1 MRASRRRVC
10 GAVLV
15 WVLLPGLVTAG
26 PASADVPGP
35 AYGVRLTEGW
45 IPLPDGTRLA
55 ADLYLPTGG
64 ADNERYPVL
73 LEYLPYRKHEQR
85 SSRYPLFEYFVRRGY
100 VVARVDIRGTGASE
114 GRLIAYEYTEQEQ
127 QDGEVVIDWL
137 ARQPWS
143 TGRIGMLGL
152 SWGGFNAIHMAMRR
166 PPALKAILA
175 IQAADDLYEDDVH
188 FTDGIMHADAY
199 EMNMDVANAVPA
211 APGYVIDERYF
222 AERFDTEPWFLL
234 YKREQRDGPFWDRAS
249 LNVRYDAIEIPT
261 FVIGGWYD
269 GYRDSVPRML
279 ENLAAPVKA
288 IVGPWAHEFP
298 NWGFPGEPIEWR
310 REAVRWFDQ
319 WLRGVDTGI
328 LAEPAFAVYVR
339 DWHPPGLDVKT
350 IPGRWRYE
358 QGWPLERGQA
368 RVLYLDPAQ
377 RLAEEPPAPAEQ
389 ALTYRADVG
398 VEAGGSV
405 MWWGDLQ
412 EDQRPVDAWSLVY
425 DSAPLESDLEILG
438 FPRVHLNASADAPLA
453 HWIARLCD
461 VAPDGRVTLI
471 TGAALNGAHR
481 RSASAP
487 EALVPG
493 REYPLDIE
501 LHFTSW
507 VFPKGH
513 RIRLAVN
520 NAQWPMFWPVPGLG
534 RTALRLGGEQPGRL
548 TLPVVP
554 PAARPAP
561 VFAEPEQNASLPGF
575 GEAESETVSGYA
587 EISRLDR
594 DIRNGVTRLTATN
607 SGRTPYPWGT
617 ESYGESIVHEVNT
630 RDPAQAKVTSDYWIE
645 VELPDRTLKWQGLL
659 DFSSDDRFFYYQY
672 TRLLLEDGAEI
683 RRKRWDERI
692 PRDHQ

>member
-1 MRASRRRVC
+1 MRARQRRRAC
-10 GAVLV
+10 GAGMA
-15 WVLLPGLVTAG
+15 WALLLATGLVGAG
-26 PASADVPGP
+26 TDRPAP
-35 AYGVRLTEGW
+35 AYGVRLTESW
-45 IPLPDGTRLA
+45 IPMPDGTRLA
-55 ADLYLPTGG
+55 ADLYRPTGG
-64 ADNERYPVL
+64 ADDERYPVL

-85 SSRYPLFEYFVRRGY
+85 SSRYPLFEYFVKRGY

-114 GRLIAYEYTEQEQ
+114 GRLVAYEYTDQERR
-127 QDGEVVIDWL
+127 DGEVVIDWL

-152 SWGGFNAIHMAMRR
+152 SWGGFNAIHLAMRR

-199 EMNMDVANAVPA
+199 EMNMDVANAMPA
-211 APGYVIDERYF
+211 APGYVTDEHYF

-234 YKREQRDGPFWDRAS
+234 YKRQQRDGPFWDRAS
-249 LNVRYDAIEIPT
+249 LNVRYDAIDIPT

-279 ENLAAPVKA
+279 ENLSAPVKA

-298 NWGFPGEPIEWR
+298 NWGFPGAPIEWR

-319 WLRGVDTGI
+319 WLRGVDTGV

-339 DWHPPGLDVKT
+339 DWHPPGLDVQT

-358 QGWPLERGQA
+358 DGWPLKRGQS
-368 RVLYLDPAQ
+368 RVLYLDPAR
-377 RLAEEPPAPAEQ
+377 RLVDEPPARAAQ

-425 DSAPLESDLEILG
+425 DSPPLEADLEILG
-438 FPRVHLNASADAPLA
+438 FPQLHLNASADAPLA
-453 HWIARLCD
+453 HWIARLSD
-461 VAPDGRVTLI
+461 VAPDGSVTLI
-471 TGAALNGAHR
+471 TGAGLNGAHR
-481 RSASAP
+481 DSASEP
-487 EALVPG
+487 EALAPG
-493 REYPLDIE
+493 RDYPLDIE

-534 RTALRLGGEQPGRL
+534 RTAVRLGGEEASRL
-548 TLPVVP
+548 VLPVVP
-554 PAARPAP
+554 PAGRPVP
-561 VFAEPEQNASLPGF
+561 VFAPPEQNASLPGF

-587 EISRLDR
+587 EISRLER
-594 DIRNGVTRLTATN
+594 DIREGITRLTATN

-617 ESYGESIVHEVNT
+617 ERYSESIVHEVNT
-630 RDPAQAKVTSDYWIE
+630 RNPAQARVTSDYWIQ

-659 DFSSDDRFFYYQY
+659 DFSSDDRFFHYQY
-672 TRLLLEDGAEI
+672 TRVLLEDGAEV
-683 RRKRWDERI
+683 RRKSWDERI